1 MSEAINQ
8 ARCHCGKTFKSPA
21 AMGQHL
27 RDSPNHPPENNVPPP
42 APKERT
48 GCSCGRNFKSGSALQ
63 QHRRDSPRHA
73 REALK
78 VQAGE
83 IATASQETCANEP
96 KENIVR
102 PSDSAAEQ
110 LKATRDKKN
119 KGDGKAKKNQKAKY
133 TSQPAYSPGSGVRSQ
148 GLWWSSTDWDSDKGD
163 NFGLCDKDCGWCGH
177 CADGYDFDY

>member
-83 IATASQETCANEP
+83 IATASQEICANEP

-119 KGDGKAKKNQKAKY
+119 KGDGKVGFN
-133 TSQPAYSPGSGVRSQ
+133 
-148 GLWWSSTDWDSDKGD
+148 
-163 NFGLCDKDCGWCGH
+163 
-177 CADGYDFDY
+177 